1 MTEVSREISG
11 SSDTLGDV
19 ASNPIPAHF
28 DAVPVIG
35 VQTRMGVVVT
45 ISGVSLGIAEPDGS
59 EYLTGETDVS
69 LQPSVDK
76 PMTDYELLI
85 NGIKSNTGGE
95 VQKVA
100 LYLAEQNGTRMT
112 ATVLG
117 QKFETSRAQMA
128 RILET
133 IRERSVLN
141 NWPSLLSFSQGHGAC
156 FVSRKEAFSRR

>member
-11 SSDTLGDV
+11 APDTLGDL
-19 ASNPIPAHF
+19 ASTPKPVHF

-35 VQTRMGVVVT
+35 VQTRMGVIVT

-59 EYLTGETDVS
+59 EYLTDGTDVAA
-69 LQPSVDK
+69 QTSVDK

-85 NGIKSNTGGE
+85 NGIKSNTGGD
-95 VQKVA
+95 VQEVA
-100 LYLAEQNGTRMT
+100 LYLAEHTETRMT

-117 QKFETSRAQMA
+117 QRFGTSRTKMA

-141 NWPSLLSFSQGHGAC
+141 HWPFLLKFSHSHGAH
-156 FVSRKEAFSRR
+156 FVSRKEAFSI